1 MAALI
6 PALLTLAL
14 EVMRRWP
21 ELIKIARQN
30 GEMTAEQEAEF
41 DKRRNEAY
49 AKSHWQPTD
58 TPTPPS
64 A

>member
-41 DKRRNEAY
+41 DKRRAESY

-58 TPTPPS
+58 TPPTPS
-64 A
+64 

>member
-30 GEMTAEQEAEF
+30 GEMTAEQELEF
-41 DKRRNEAY
+41 DKRRAEAY
-49 AKSHWQPTD
+49 SKDHWQPSD
-58 TPTPPS
+58 ES
-64 A
+64 S